1 MGLGIFLGISL
12 VIVNLM
18 LAGALIFFE
27 RKDPTTTWAWL
38 FVIIFLPIIG
48 FLIYLVFGQNM
59 TREKLFKYKI
69 VIDERK
75 KESFDKIREKYKDDI
90 STLENIDIIHMN
102 YKNCRAAY
110 TQLNEVK
117 LFYDGKEKFKGLF
130 KALMNAKEF
139 IHMEYY
145 IIQNDEMG
153 KTLINILTKK
163 VKEGVEVK
171 LLFDGMG
178 SYKINN
184 KKFLKEFVTSGG
196 KYAVFFPS
204 IIARIN
210 RRINYRNHR
219 KIVVIDGTTGFLGG
233 FNVGNEYVN
242 KDKKIGYWRD
252 THLLIKGEAVKDL
265 EERFLLDWTYA
276 AHEDIK
282 NVNKYFCIDDSI
294 KNIVGMQIVSSGPD
308 HKEEYIKN
316 AYVKIINNAKKY
328 IYLQTPYFVPDE
340 TVLQSLRIAALSGV
354 EVKIMIPGNPDHKFM
369 KWAANS
375 YIGDLLDAGAKIYL
389 YEKGFIHAKTIVS
402 DDLVCSVGTANM
414 DIRSFRLNFET
425 NGFIYNSHISQEM
438 KKMFEVDIRESRF
451 VTKEDYIN
459 RSKWS
464 KIAESI
470 VRLLSPIL

>member
-12 VIVNLM
+12 VTVNLM

-27 RKDPTTTWAWL
+27 RKDPTTTWAWF

-59 TREKLFKYKI
+59 TKEKLFKYKI

-75 KESFDKIREKYKDDI
+75 KESFYKIREKYKDDI

-102 YKNCRAAY
+102 YKNCRATY

-117 LFYDGKEKFKGLF
+117 LFYDGEEKFKNLF
-130 KALMNAKEF
+130 KSLMNAKKF

-153 KTLINILTKK
+153 KKLIDIITKK
-163 VKEGVEVK
+163 VKAGVEVK

-184 KKFLKEFVTSGG
+184 KRFLKEFVASGG

-219 KIVVIDGTTGFLGG
+219 KIVVIDGIIGFLGG

-252 THLLIKGEAVKDL
+252 THLLIKGEAVRDL

-340 TVLQSLRIAALSGV
+340 TVLQSLRISALSGV
-354 EVKIMIPGNPDHKFM
+354 DVKIMIPANPDHKFM

-402 DDLVCSVGTANM
+402 DDAVCSVGTANM

-425 NGFIYNSHISQEM
+425 NGFIYNRYISQEM
-438 KKMFEVDIRESRF
+438 KKVFEVDIRESRF
-451 VTKEDYIN
+451 VTKEDYTN
-459 RSKWS
+459 RSKLN